1 MDQSFNT
8 PWEGMQIQFEKLV
21 REHSGRIR
29 QIARRFAD
37 AGAVDDLFQEILVRL
52 WRSLPSF
59 RGEARIE
66 TWIYRVALNAAMTS
80 VRSSIRE
87 RELRASLT
95 EKAGPPQSAVPGAS
109 PADVLTSFMAELG
122 PVDASILMMYLDGL
136 TASEMSSVLGISDN
150 AINVR
155 INRLKEKFSET
166 YID

>member
-1 MDQSFNT
+1 
-8 PWEGMQIQFEKLV
+8 MQIQFEKLV
-21 REHSGRIR
+21 REQSGRIR
-29 QIARRFAD
+29 QIARRYAD
-37 AGAVDDLFQEILVRL
+37 AGAVDDLVQDILMRL
-52 WRSLPSF
+52 WRSLPNF

-66 TWIYRVALNAAMTS
+66 TWVYRIALNAAMTS
-80 VRSSIRE
+80 VKDSIRR

-95 EKAGPPQSAVPGAS
+95 EKSGPPQSAVPGSS

-122 PVDASILMMYLDGL
+122 QVDASILMMYLDGL
-136 TASEMSSVLGISDN
+136 TAGEMSSVLGISDN